1 MPDIYCRFPVVNF
14 SDVGPVTGYGERI
27 RKLRLARGWSR
38 QALADLMSVSED
50 TVRAW
55 ESERVQLWRE
65 KHDEVVERLAH
76 HLGSTASGLM
86 MPPSESSSSLTPK
99 TGSVSPLG
107 ERGMVPAAGRAA
119 FPILGSVGAAAAPLR
134 SADAD
139 PDDFVE
145 FSERL
150 FRPERFAVR
159 VSGHSGG
166 DEIHHGDFL
175 LVQPEE
181 VPRHGFV
188 TVLGRSDEFVV
199 KVAVRAQD
207 SSFSFEAFDPEYPT
221 IEVDGEW
228 HMVGYVCGISREARR
243 GRYSEEGDDGGFTA
257 RKKADGRWVIE

>member
-1 MPDIYCRFPVVNF
+1 M
-14 SDVGPVTGYGERI
+14 SVGA
-27 RKLRLARGWSR
+27 KLRIAREAQPGRISREDVAAIQGDGSNYGRIASYELGRAEPPRDLVAKLAARWGVPFEWWY
-38 QALADLMSVSED
+38 DGKE
-50 TVRAW
+50 
-55 ESERVQLWRE
+55 
-65 KHDEVVERLAH
+65 
-76 HLGSTASGLM
+76 GP
-86 MPPSESSSSLTPK
+86 PPSAPETSSSLVPDGTSANP
-99 TGSVSPLG
+99 TG
-107 ERGMVPAAGRAA
+107 ETGMVPTASRAL

-166 DEIHHGDFL
+166 DEIHHGDYL

-188 TVLGRSDEFVV
+188 TVLGRADEFVV
-199 KVAVRAQD
+199 KVAVRTPD
-207 SSFSFEAFDPEYPT
+207 GKYTFEAFDPEYPP

-228 HMVGYVCGISREARR
+228 HVVGYACGISRETRR

-257 RKKADGRWVIE
+257 RKMANGRWGIE